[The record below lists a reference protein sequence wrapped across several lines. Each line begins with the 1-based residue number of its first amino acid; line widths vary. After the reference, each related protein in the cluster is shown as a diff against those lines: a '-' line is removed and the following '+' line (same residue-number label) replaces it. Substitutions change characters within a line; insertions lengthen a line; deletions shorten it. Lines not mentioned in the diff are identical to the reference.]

1 MHCLELN
8 RSLRLEYFLYEW
20 TSIWVLYSRF
30 QNMESLSLEE
40 RLRSCRYRS
49 TRISLFMGKWN
60 RTENK
65 REPSR
70 WPKPEEAN
78 PFCMEFVGGR
88 PEDDCD
94 GVSIESRRQRWN
106 RGFLG
111 EAEMNSLILNI
122 ISFLTSCESKTQ
134 KHRVSDS
141 TNYKSI
147 NLRTILS
154 FSFSFA
160 FGFSFRSHFFWW
172 WVLYFWQNIIQKC
185 SSKFMKIVFWKRKP
199 QMKSFEKLS

>member
-1 MHCLELN
+1 
-8 RSLRLEYFLYEW
+8 
-20 TSIWVLYSRF
+20 
-30 QNMESLSLEE
+30 MESLSLEE
-40 RLRSCRYRS
+40 RLRGCRYRS

-60 RTENK
+60 RIENK
-65 REPSR
+65 CEPSR

-78 PFCMEFVGGR
+78 PFCMEFVGRR

-94 GVSIESRRQRWN
+94 CVSIESRRQRWN
-106 RGFLG
+106 RGFLS
-111 EAEMNSLILNI
+111 ETEMNSSILNI
-122 ISFLTSCESKTQ
+122 ISFLTSCETKTQ

-160 FGFSFRSHFFWW
+160 FDFSFRSHFFLM
-172 WVLYFWQNIIQKC
+172 VSFIFLTKYYPKMFIKVYENCFLKKETTNEII
-185 SSKFMKIVFWKRKP
+185 R
-199 QMKSFEKLS
+199 KLS